1 MQDVV
6 DGIPIVSIAIE
17 RAHRHDQSDI
27 FRLVEQNHLP
37 LAGLEEH
44 LDTAFVAREDGRIV
58 GTAAVEMYED
68 GALLRSVTVAPDAQ
82 RKGIG
87 HRLTDDIFR
96 AATFQWAFSNRLNS
110 LRHVVRLPSS
120 CAAFWRASEADGHSR
135 RRSKRVLPASHAG
148 DGRNHGSV
156 AIRSR
161 DFTPARMRTCAAVSG
176 VLAARQ

>member
-44 LDTAFVAREDGRIV
+44 LDTALVARGDGRIV

-87 HRLTDDIFR
+87 HRLTD
-96 AATFQWAFSNRLNS
+96 AALALARELGAPAVYLLTTTAEQFFPKFGFERNPRNDVPVGVQQSVEFTSACCPSA
-110 LRHVVRLPSS
+110 VVMR
-120 CAAFWRASEADGHSR
+120 
-135 RRSKRVLPASHAG
+135 RVLEG
-148 DGRNHGSV
+148 E
-156 AIRSR
+156 RS
-161 DFTPARMRTCAAVSG
+161 
-176 VLAARQ
+176 